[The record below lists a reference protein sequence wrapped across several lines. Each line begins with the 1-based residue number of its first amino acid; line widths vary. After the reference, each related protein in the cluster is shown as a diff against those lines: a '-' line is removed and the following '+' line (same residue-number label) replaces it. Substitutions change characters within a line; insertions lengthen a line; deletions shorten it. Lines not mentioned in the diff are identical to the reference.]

1 MAPYWKVLGVNSY
14 IWKEF
19 TSRLTIKSF
28 SPQFLF
34 VMVNVLLL
42 VAGFVALILGADKLV
57 DGASNLAQRLGIPNI
72 VIGLTIVAF
81 GTSAPEL
88 VVNVFAAVEGS
99 TEMVLG
105 NVIGSNLFNVLGILG
120 ICAIIHPLTVKNSTT
135 WIEIPLSLL
144 AAVAVWIVANDVLLD
159 NTSANLITRTDGLI
173 LLLFFAIFLVYNIT
187 LSQKTSDDTEIEAKH
202 YTYLKSIIY
211 IVLGLA
217 GLVIGGRLIV
227 NSAVEIA
234 TMFGMSERV
243 IGLTIVS
250 IGTSLPELATSVV
263 AVRRKNVD
271 IAIGNVVGSNIFNI
285 FFVLG
290 ISTIINTVPVMDAS
304 FIDIVLNLA
313 AGALLFIFLFTGK
326 GRRLER
332 WEGII
337 FLSIYVA
344 YLIYLL

>member
-1 MAPYWKVLGVNSY
+1 
-14 IWKEF
+14 
-19 TSRLTIKSF
+19 
-28 SPQFLF
+28 
-34 VMVNVLLL
+34 MVNVLLL
-42 VAGFVALILGADKLV
+42 LAGFVALIIGADKLV

-88 VVNVFAAVEGS
+88 VVNVFAAVEDS

-120 ICAIIHPLTVKNSTT
+120 ICAIISPLTVKNNTT

-187 LSQKTSDDTEIEAKH
+187 LSQKTSDDTEIEVKH

-263 AVRRKNVD
+263 AVRRKNAD

>member
-1 MAPYWKVLGVNSY
+1 
-14 IWKEF
+14 
-19 TSRLTIKSF
+19 
-28 SPQFLF
+28 
-34 VMVNVLLL
+34 MVNILLLL
-42 VAGFVALILGADKLV
+42 VGFAALIIGADKLV

-120 ICAIIHPLTVKNSTT
+120 ICAIINPLTVENNTT
-135 WIEIPLSLL
+135 WLEIPLSLL

-159 NTSANLITRTDGLI
+159 ETSTNLITRTDGLI

-187 LSQKTSDDTEIEAKH
+187 LSQKTSDDAEIEAKH
-202 YTYLKSIIY
+202 YTYIKSAIFIA
-211 IVLGLA
+211 LGLA

-227 NSAVEIA
+227 NSAVNIA
-234 TMFGMSERV
+234 QMFGMSERV

-290 ISTIINTVPVMDAS
+290 VSTVVNSVPVQAAS
-304 FIDIVLNLA
+304 FVDIALNIF
-313 AGALLFIFLFTGK
+313 AGLLLFIFLFTGQ

-337 FLSIYVA
+337 FLSLYIA
-344 YLIYLL
+344 YIIYLL

>member
-1 MAPYWKVLGVNSY
+1 M
-14 IWKEF
+14 I
-19 TSRLTIKSF
+19 
-28 SPQFLF
+28 
-34 VMVNVLLL
+34 NVLLL
-42 VAGFVALILGADKLV
+42 LVGFVGADKLV

-88 VVNVFAAVEGS
+88 VVNVYAAVEGS

-120 ICAIIHPLTVKNSTT
+120 ICAIIHPLTVKNNTT

-159 NTSANLITRTDGLI
+159 NTTGNLITRTDGLI

-202 YTYLKSIIY
+202 YTYTKSIVFI
-211 IVLGLA
+211 ILGLA

-227 NSAVEIA
+227 NSAVSIA
-234 TMFGMSERV
+234 QIFGMSERV

-250 IGTSLPELATSVV
+250 IGTSLPELATSVI
-263 AVRRKNVD
+263 AVRKKNVD

-290 ISTIINTVPVMDAS
+290 ISTVVNSVPVQDAS
-304 FIDIVLNLA
+304 FIDILLNLA
-313 AGALLFIFLFTGK
+313 AGLLLFVFLFIGN

-332 WEGII
+332 WEGVV
-337 FLSIYVA
+337 FLTIYIA
-344 YLIYLL
+344 YIIYLL

>member
-1 MAPYWKVLGVNSY
+1 
-14 IWKEF
+14 
-19 TSRLTIKSF
+19 
-28 SPQFLF
+28 
-34 VMVNVLLL
+34 MVNVLLL
-42 VAGFVALILGADKLV
+42 LAGFVALIVGADKLV

-88 VVNVFAAVEGS
+88 VVNVFAAVEGN

-120 ICAIIHPLTVKNSTT
+120 ICAIIHPLTVQNNTT

-144 AAVAVWIVANDVLLD
+144 AAVAVWIIANDVLLD
-159 NTSANLITRTDGLI
+159 NASANLITRTDGLI
-173 LLLFFAIFLVYNIT
+173 LLLFFTIFLVYNIT

-202 YTYLKSIIY
+202 YSYIKSIFFI
-211 IVLGLA
+211 ILGLA
-217 GLVIGGRLIV
+217 GLVVGGRLIV

-234 TMFGMSERV
+234 MIFGMSERV

-263 AVRRKNVD
+263 AVRKKNVD

-304 FIDIVLNLA
+304 FIDIILNII
-313 AGALLFIFLFTGK
+313 AGLLLFVFLFIGK

-332 WEGII
+332 WEGVV
-337 FLSIYVA
+337 FLMTYIVYI
-344 YLIYLL
+344 IYLL

>member
-1 MAPYWKVLGVNSY
+1 
-14 IWKEF
+14 
-19 TSRLTIKSF
+19 
-28 SPQFLF
+28 
-34 VMVNVLLL
+34 MVDILLLL
-42 VAGFVALILGADKLV
+42 VGFAVLITGADKLV

-88 VVNVFAAVEGS
+88 VVNVFAAVEDS

-105 NVIGSNLFNVLGILG
+105 NVIGSNLFNVLAILG
-120 ICAIIHPLTVKNSTT
+120 ICAIINPLTVQNNTT

-144 AAVAVWIVANDVLLD
+144 AAVAVYVVANDVLLD
-159 NTSANLITRTDGLI
+159 AAPVNLITRTDGLI
-173 LLLFFAIFLVYNIT
+173 MLLFFAIFLVYNIT
-187 LSQKTSDDTEIEAKH
+187 LAQKTPDDAAIEVKH
-202 YTYLKSIIY
+202 YTYFKAIAFLL
-211 IVLGLA
+211 LGLA

-227 NSAVEIA
+227 NSAVSLA
-234 TMFGMSERV
+234 QMFGMSERV

-263 AVRRKNVD
+263 AVRKKNVD

-290 ISTIINTVPVMDAS
+290 VSTIVNDVPVQDAS
-304 FIDIVLNLA
+304 FVDIALNLI
-313 AGALLFIFLFTGK
+313 AGLLLFIFIFTGK
-326 GRRLER
+326 GRKLER

-337 FLSIYVA
+337 FVTIYIA
-344 YLIYLL
+344 YLVYLL